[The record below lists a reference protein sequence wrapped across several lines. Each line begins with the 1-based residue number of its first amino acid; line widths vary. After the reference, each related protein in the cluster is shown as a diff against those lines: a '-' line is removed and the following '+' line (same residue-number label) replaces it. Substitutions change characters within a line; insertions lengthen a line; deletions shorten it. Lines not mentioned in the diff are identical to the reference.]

1 VTQIKSHGDL
11 GQAEVRDEVEG
22 LDSEFIDEW
31 MDSEY
36 VLEADLTEFT
46 GILVVRSVNS
56 QGHHQGF

>member
-1 VTQIKSHGDL
+1 L